1 MENLPQ
7 STMSKAELR
16 QIKKQATKRISWEK
30 YKVKYNE
37 QRKEKTQCE
46 CGAIVNRSHLSEH
59 KTNSKHSKNLI
70 QYKIELLE
78 ILEDAF
84 GSNIAVSVLSFLG

>member
-16 QIKKQATKRISWEK
+16 QIKKQATKRIYWEK

-37 QRKEKTQCE
+37 QRKEKIQCE
-46 CGAIVNRSHLSEH
+46 CGMVVNKSHLSEH
-59 KTNSKHSKNLI
+59 QQRPIHTRKII
-70 QYKIELLE
+70 QYKVECLE

-84 GSNIAVSVLSFLG
+84 GSNIATSVLSFLV